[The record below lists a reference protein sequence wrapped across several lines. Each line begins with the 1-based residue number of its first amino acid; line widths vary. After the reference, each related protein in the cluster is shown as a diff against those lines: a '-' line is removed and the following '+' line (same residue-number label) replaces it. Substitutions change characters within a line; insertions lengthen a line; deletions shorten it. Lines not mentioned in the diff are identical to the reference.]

1 MADSI
6 SYLVPTQFQESIFSP
21 IIRLKLPAQVSH
33 FSLDLF
39 WLFWDTS
46 AYTGGRKMND
56 EKIWKGKR
64 VLFKYLK
71 KRYFWSQL
79 KGSAPCFPASNR
91 TFEVKGKDKE
101 GLAYFKLNRQSFETK
116 KS

>member
-1 MADSI
+1 MGHNRLDFILGSYSI
-6 SYLVPTQFQESIFSP
+6 SGINFSP
-21 IIRLKLPAQVSH
+21 IIRQKLPAQVSH

-64 VLFKYLK
+64 GLFKYLK
-71 KRYFWSQL
+71 KR
-79 KGSAPCFPASNR
+79 
-91 TFEVKGKDKE
+91 
-101 GLAYFKLNRQSFETK
+101 
-116 KS
+116 